1 MGGEPLRGPVEPP
14 QTTALLPAYVGRFAP
29 SPTGSLHLGSLVAAV
44 GSFLDARHRG
54 GRWLV
59 RMEDLDTTRVVPGS
73 DSEILRTLESFGLLW
88 DGEVEYQSRHTER
101 YVKSLEILDAYG
113 LTFQCSCS
121 RRELSITG
129 DTGYPGTCRQGP
141 TRPGPTTTR
150 FQVPDVRVSFDD
162 RAQGQREFDLRA
174 LGDVVIRRRDGVF
187 AYQLAVVVDDACQA
201 VTDVVRGCDLLESTA
216 WQIALQ
222 RALRIPA
229 VSYLHLP
236 LIVAGTS
243 EKLSKTRRSLALD
256 PEMASTQLAAAL
268 KALQHSPPAELEHAS
283 PRTLLEWARRAWD
296 PKCLQNVS
304 VVTDATR

>member
-1 MGGEPLRGPVEPP
+1 MSAASGNTAIA
-14 QTTALLPAYVGRFAP
+14 TTAIVDTGYVGRFAP
-29 SPTGSLHLGSLVAAV
+29 SPTGSLHFGSLVAAV
-44 GSFLDARHRG
+44 GSFLDARHRA

-59 RMEDLDTTRVVPGS
+59 RMEDLDTARVVPGS
-73 DSEILRTLESFGLLW
+73 DTEILRTLESFGLLW
-88 DGEVEYQSRHTER
+88 DGEVQYQSRHTER
-101 YVKSLEILDAYG
+101 YVKSLQALEARG

-121 RRELSITG
+121 RRELSVTG
-129 DTGYPGTCRQGP
+129 DSGYQGTCRQGP
-141 TRPGPTTTR
+141 TRPGPTATR
-150 FQVPDVRVSFDD
+150 FQVPDITVSFED
-162 RAQGQREFDLRA
+162 RAQGPREFDLRA

-236 LIVAGTS
+236 LVVDGTS

-256 PEMASTQLAAAL
+256 PESASTQLAAAL
-268 KALQHSPPAELEHAS
+268 KALQHAPPAELESES
-283 PRTLLEWARRAWD
+283 PRVLLEWAGAAWD
-296 PKCLQNVS
+296 PKRLRNVS
-304 VVTDATR
+304 VVTDDTR